1 MGRYSRYFT
10 IEGAN
15 SRSHQ
20 NGTSPLLVLHGLV
33 AGQIISVLIDS
44 GCELEAVLSNPCA
57 ERLGLV
63 RTPSSLSAERWDGSL
78 SSLEVVGHPIAL
90 DLGGQLTCELKP
102 YCAQSLPYDLI
113 LGKEWLRML
122 NSRINWKNDTLL
134 VFDPV
139 SQKVVRLAAQDAE
152 KHIPPHVITATQL
165 KRRARK
171 ESLFMSCKST
181 ISEYQ

>member
-1 MGRYSRYFT
+1 MLSGFHRSDEDPQKSSSTTAFSDFHHSTLHASDTALTSSKRKVVGRYSRYFT
-10 IEGAN
+10 IEGAS

-102 YCAQSLPYDLI
+102 YRDQSLP
-113 LGKEWLRML
+113 
-122 NSRINWKNDTLL
+122 
-134 VFDPV
+134 
-139 SQKVVRLAAQDAE
+139 
-152 KHIPPHVITATQL
+152 
-165 KRRARK
+165 
-171 ESLFMSCKST
+171 
-181 ISEYQ
+181 